1 MTRLSFVLANAQRR
15 HAAMSAVAEA
25 PDGYRVDVRE
35 PKRTDE
41 QSDKFHAICG
51 DFAAS
56 GLEWFGKRR
65 SKQEWK
71 VLLISGH
78 AKATNEEAEIVPGLE
93 GELVSIRESS
103 ANMGIR
109 RGSSLIEY
117 SLASAAMRGVRLR
130 APEREGEPA

>member
-1 MTRLSFVLANAQRR
+1 MSGQSFVLANALRR
-15 HAAMSAVAEA
+15 RAAMSAVAEA
-25 PDGYRVDVRE
+25 PEGYRVEVRE
-35 PKRTDE
+35 PKRTDAMNA
-41 QSDKFHAICG
+41 KFHAICG

-65 SKQEWK
+65 SADEWK

-93 GELVSIRESS
+93 GELVSIRERTAVMSV
-103 ANMGIR
+103 R

-117 SLASAAMRGVRLR
+117 SLASAAIRGVRLR
-130 APEREGEPA
+130 APEREVEPA